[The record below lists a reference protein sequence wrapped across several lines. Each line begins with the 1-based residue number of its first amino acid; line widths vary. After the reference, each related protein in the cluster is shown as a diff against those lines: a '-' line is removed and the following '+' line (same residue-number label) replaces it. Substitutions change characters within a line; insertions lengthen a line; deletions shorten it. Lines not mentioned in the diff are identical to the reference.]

1 MAIFGNAL
9 DMSGVKWECLAIS
22 KGVQGVLQ
30 GAWGLW
36 GDVFGSLISYP
47 FNFLQFQEVT
57 EQIFDI
63 FQ

>member
-1 MAIFGNAL
+1 
-9 DMSGVKWECLAIS
+9 MSEVKWECLAIS

-36 GDVFGSLISYP
+36 GDVFGSPL
-47 FNFLQFQEVT
+47 FDFLQFQEVT